1 MYVIIVYDI
10 GVERIDSVRKILK
23 QYLTW
28 IQNSAFEGKITPGL
42 LDELRLKV
50 FAIIDKDRDSVIV
63 YTINNPSWLN
73 KLTWGIEKANTE
85 NII

>member
-10 GVERIDSVRKILK
+10 EVERIDTVRHIIK

-28 IQNSAFEGKITPGL
+28 IQNSAFEGEITQGL

-50 FAIIDKDRDSVIV
+50 LSIIDKDMDSVIV
-63 YTINNPSWLN
+63 YTINNPTWLN
-73 KLTWGIEKANTE
+73 KLTWGREKGSTE
-85 NII
+85 NIL